1 MAASI
6 TLQVDE
12 KLKQELDSIAKTTD
26 RSTAVVV
33 NEALKAYVDARSLQ
47 IARLKAAIREADEIG
62 TVPDEEVEAWMLSWG
77 TENEL
82 PMPKP
87 RLDLSAWI

>member
-1 MAASI
+1 VAASI

>member
-1 MAASI
+1 MATSI

-12 KLKQELDSIAKTTD
+12 KLKQELDSIARTTEK
-26 RSTAVVV
+26 STSAVV
-33 NEALKAYVDARSLQ
+33 NEALTAYVDARSRQ
-47 IARLKAAIREADEIG
+47 IGMLKASIREAEEVG

-82 PMPKP
+82 PMPTP
-87 RLDLSAWI
+87 RLEKAE

>member
-12 KLKQELDSIAKTTD
+12 KLKQELDSIAKTTE
-26 RSTAVVV
+26 RSTDVVV
-33 NEALKAYVDARSLQ
+33 AEALNAYVDLHERQVAHIRR
-47 IARLKAAIREADEIG
+47 AMREAREAG

-77 TENEL
+77 TDNEL
-82 PMPKP
+82 PMPTMK
-87 RLDLSAWI
+87 RRVTR

>member
-12 KLKQELDSIAKTTD
+12 KLKQELDSIAKATE
-26 RSTAVVV
+26 RSTAIVV
-33 NEALKAYVDARSLQ
+33 NEALKAFVDARSWQ
-47 IARLKAAIREADEIG
+47 VAKLKAAIREADEVG

-87 RLDLSAWI
+87 RLDKVD

>member
-6 TLQVDE
+6 TLQMDE
-12 KLKQELDSIAKTTD
+12 KLKQELDSIAKTTE

-33 NEALKAYVDARSLQ
+33 NDALKAYVDLHSWQVAQIEKGMRSAR
-47 IARLKAAIREADEIG
+47 EIG

-82 PMPKP
+82 PMPTVK
-87 RLDLSAWI
+87 RGFAG